1 VFKEPEHPGGAV
13 KRVGVSQERPP
24 YDVLPAHPAVWQGLR
39 QLRDADRAHPW
50 LLDGALALF
59 IMLIGLASLF
69 PSGPSDDTFAAA
81 SSVTASFVAVTAVA
95 QSLPLI
101 WRRKAPLP
109 VFGIVLAVCV
119 VQVSAGVALRS
130 DISLMI
136 ALYGVSRYASLRLPG
151 LICAGAGIL
160 TAVILAIV
168 RVPTLAH
175 LHLFGVF
182 FLACGITAPAALG
195 LAARARHAQ
204 LTALADRAARMET
217 EREQRVRLAT
227 ASERAR
233 IAREMHDIIGH
244 NVAVIVGLADGAAS
258 QALAGHE
265 RSAEVLRMIAAT
277 GRQALRELRLTLGAL
292 REDPGAGPAEP
303 ELQPQP
309 GTADLAD
316 LIDRIR
322 AAGPQARYIT
332 TGDLAGLERGVQLTV
347 YRIVQEALTNSMKYA
362 GTATSLLVKV
372 AVSDSDVQ
380 VTVED
385 SGGPPLWQR
394 AGSEPTG
401 GQGLI
406 GVRERVALA
415 GGTARAGPRPGGGW
429 TVQALLPLPAAR
441 EQP

>member
-1 VFKEPEHPGGAV
+1 MFEEPEQSVRAVPG
-13 KRVGVSQERPP
+13 SDMPHRPLP
-24 YDVLPAHPAVWQGLR
+24 YDPLWAHLVVPRWMR
-39 QLRDADRAHPW
+39 RLRDADRAHPW
-50 LLDGALALF
+50 VLDGVLALF
-59 IMLIGLASLF
+59 TMLIGLASLF
-69 PSGPSDDTFAAA
+69 PGGPSDDTFVDA

-101 WRRKAPLP
+101 WRRSAPLL
-109 VFGIVLAVCV
+109 VFAIVLAVCV
-119 VQVSAGVALRS
+119 AQIAAGVALRS
-130 DISLMI
+130 DIGLMI
-136 ALYGVSRYASLRLPG
+136 ALYGVSRSASLRLPA
-151 LICAGAGIL
+151 LICAVAGIL
-160 TAVILAIV
+160 AAVILAII

-182 FLACGITAPAALG
+182 FIACVITAPVALG

-204 LTALADRAARMET
+204 LAALADRAARMET
-217 EREQRVRLAT
+217 ERDQRVRLAA

-258 QALAGHE
+258 QALAGPD

-292 REDPGAGPAEP
+292 RESPVADQREAE
-303 ELQPQP
+303 LRPQP
-309 GTADLAD
+309 GTSDLAD

-332 TGDLAGLERGVQLTV
+332 AGDLAGLEPGVQLTV

-362 GTATSLLVKV
+362 GTTTSLLVKV
-372 AVSDSDVQ
+372 AVSDYDVQ

-385 SGGPPLWQR
+385 TGGPPLRQR
-394 AGSEPTG
+394 AGREPSG

-406 GVRERVALA
+406 GVRERAALA
-415 GGTARAGPRPGGGW
+415 GGTAQAGPRPGGGW
-429 TVQALLPLPAAR
+429 TVQATLPLLAAR
-441 EQP
+441 GQQ